1 MATWRVGPEFIHLRP
16 HPGADNLQLATV
28 GEYQIVVGKN
38 NDYKDGD
45 IVYFAPDRSVLPD
58 DLKGEY
64 VNTAT
69 GGSYL
74 TGQNQDRV
82 KRVRL
87 RGEYSEGVTIPS
99 AWVIARLGE
108 EAAPLWED
116 DWSERL
122 GITKYEPPIPASL
135 QGVVGVFRGVINGF
149 GGGGHLR
156 QHDVETFRMYER
168 ELVEGEAV
176 LATEKIHGCVIKA
189 TRVRMADGNSTKT
202 INKVVPGD
210 YVLGMDGD
218 GLLVS
223 SKVLGVQKGSKTEDW
238 LRVTIDPQKCGS
250 GSSYF
255 TVTCTPNHP
264 FWVPA
269 ENRYVPAGELQA
281 GMSALRLNYG
291 TGLSLLQEQV
301 LLGKMLGDGSLHVNE
316 DAVSARLTFGH
327 VEKHRE
333 YVEWTKRALGSLAS
347 SKISK
352 VTSGYGSSMLQSRTS
367 MSAHIHALLHD
378 FAQDH
383 ARHIPESAI
392 ESVGPIALAFWYM
405 DDGSLAHAA
414 GQEDR
419 ALFAICRYDAESAA
433 VAVRI
438 FAKFGIGATLYQ
450 AEGYNRIRLNKRD
463 AEKLFLLIAPYMPA
477 CMKYKLPERYRN
489 SPSWL
494 PDDSSYAPASG
505 VYSILSV
512 EKETPADTHR
522 WDIQTETGN
531 FFANGVLVHN
541 SQISIFRDADGG
553 RWVTSKGHA
562 KRQSVILDAPE
573 NTYWQAAR
581 NTSIFDILDSTE
593 SLRGRNVQLWGEVF
607 PVQKGFTYGATDA
620 TIRVF
625 RVAVD
630 GLDWGAEVVW
640 KCIPP
645 LVQLWAPV
653 LYQGPYTQDAMVA
666 LAKGKEGVSGK
677 ELHIKEGVVLVP
689 RIPRRIVR
697 TGAYL
702 ALKII
707 SPAYKGDDEAFA

>member
-223 SKVLGVQKGSKTEDW
+223 SKVLGVKRGARLK
-238 LRVTIDPQKCGS
+238 IGCGS
-250 GSSYF
+250 LSIRKS
-255 TVTCTPNHP
+255 
-264 FWVPA
+264 
-269 ENRYVPAGELQA
+269 AGR
-281 GMSALRLNYG
+281 G
-291 TGLSLLQEQV
+291 
-301 LLGKMLGDGSLHVNE
+301 
-316 DAVSARLTFGH
+316 
-327 VEKHRE
+327 
-333 YVEWTKRALGSLAS
+333 
-347 SKISK
+347 
-352 VTSGYGSSMLQSRTS
+352 
-367 MSAHIHALLHD
+367 AHILLSP
-378 FAQDH
+378 APPT
-383 ARHIPESAI
+383 ILS
-392 ESVGPIALAFWYM
+392 G
-405 DDGSLAHAA
+405 
-414 GQEDR
+414 
-419 ALFAICRYDAESAA
+419 
-433 VAVRI
+433 
-438 FAKFGIGATLYQ
+438 
-450 AEGYNRIRLNKRD
+450 
-463 AEKLFLLIAPYMPA
+463 FLLRIGM
-477 CMKYKLPERYRN
+477 
-489 SPSWL
+489 
-494 PDDSSYAPASG
+494 
-505 VYSILSV
+505 
-512 EKETPADTHR
+512 
-522 WDIQTETGN
+522 
-531 FFANGVLVHN
+531 
-541 SQISIFRDADGG
+541 FRRVSCRRGC
-553 RWVTSKGHA
+553 
-562 KRQSVILDAPE
+562 
-573 NTYWQAAR
+573 
-581 NTSIFDILDSTE
+581 
-593 SLRGRNVQLWGEVF
+593 LRFV
-607 PVQKGFTYGATDA
+607 
-620 TIRVF
+620 
-625 RVAVD
+625 
-630 GLDWGAEVVW
+630 
-640 KCIPP
+640 
-645 LVQLWAPV
+645 
-653 LYQGPYTQDAMVA
+653 
-666 LAKGKEGVSGK
+666 
-677 ELHIKEGVVLVP
+677 
-689 RIPRRIVR
+689 
-697 TGAYL
+697 
-702 ALKII
+702 
-707 SPAYKGDDEAFA
+707 